1 METQD
6 NKEQVVAKEAA
17 PAEGTHFDHVKETL
31 ELLYKTFP
39 KVFIKDGDVKPL
51 KIGIFE
57 DLKTRIEGVEGLS
70 ISKVRAALRLY
81 TSRLKYLYSV
91 TEGAVRIDADGN
103 ETGDT
108 VNAEHATY
116 AQDKIKE
123 INQKRNLNKP
133 KRPAPKGKKPF
144 VKKFNNTKGPKKVA
158 PKIEGDK
165 ASVEDLKNGT
175 EVLVLSAQNSCVRGV
190 VAQDAQKDSV
200 FVTLKSGLTVNLPLD
215 RVLLPK
221 KAK

>member
-1 METQD
+1 MENE
-6 NKEQVVAKEAA
+6 NKRKRGRPKKVLSQE
-17 PAEGTHFDHVKETL
+17 
-31 ELLYKTFP
+31 ELNRP
-39 KVFIKDGDVKPL
+39 KRPRGRP
-51 KIGIFE
+51 
-57 DLKTRIEGVEGLS
+57 RIEREEPTGEKRPRGRP
-70 ISKVRAALRLY
+70 KKER
-81 TSRLKYLYSV
+81 
-91 TEGAVRIDADGN
+91 N
-103 ETGDT
+103 E
-108 VNAEHATY
+108 E
-116 AQDKIKE
+116 E
-123 INQKRNLNKP
+123 LNKP